1 MCCLL
6 RHRTPNIRRL
16 SCLIF
21 QDKSERYP
29 ETALQ
34 RLGFEG
40 RQGWRPWEV
49 KSHTFSDRLT
59 SGHLTA
65 CLEETAM
72 SIVQTGGDYF
82 SKIVDGGDKM

>member
-1 MCCLL
+1 M
-6 RHRTPNIRRL
+6 
-16 SCLIF
+16 
-21 QDKSERYP
+21 
-29 ETALQ
+29 
-34 RLGFEG
+34 
-40 RQGWRPWEV
+40 

-72 SIVQTGGDYF
+72 SILQTGGDYF